1 MSMNLNLNLYDHDLN
16 RIATI
21 GNRFVSCLWS
31 EGYNTT
37 QDFCLELV
45 ETEEYKWKV
54 RTDCY
59 VGRTDRRTLMV
70 IKSVEVHDGHIIATG
85 KEAKRVLDDV
95 SFIRTIPSGSLVD
108 TAIKNA
114 YNDSNQYHKLV
125 FADSNLGVAYNHQI
139 SNKSFLEL
147 CETMGQATD
156 IGFRSVHSNGQI
168 SVEFY
173 QPSINPNLIFSRD
186 FGNISNVEVS
196 ISVEKYK
203 NCAIVLGEG
212 EGDERKKAFVD
223 RTDGAERRD
232 LIVDAKNIRHKEGET
247 DAEYKERLIALG
259 IEKLLERTKT
269 LKTAFL
275 PYSGEFG
282 KRYDLGDVLTVRLP
296 DYGMTLQARVSRFTQ
311 KAQSNKVETTIEV
324 GKITVNRR

>member
-95 SFIRTIPSGSLVD
+95 SFIGTIPSGWPVD
-108 TAIKNA
+108 TSVKNA
-114 YNDSNQYHKLV
+114 YNNSNQYHKLV
-125 FADSNLGVAYNHQI
+125 FADSDLGIAYNHQI
-139 SNKSFLEL
+139 SHKSTLEL
-147 CETMGQATD
+147 REMMGQDTD
-156 IGFRSVHSNGQI
+156 VGFRSVRDGDQI

-173 QPSINPNLIFSRD
+173 QPALNPNLILSRD
-186 FGNISNVEVS
+186 FGNLSNVEFS
-196 ISVEKYK
+196 TSVGNYK
-203 NCAIVLGEG
+203 NYAIVLGEG
-212 EGDERKKAFVD
+212 DGADRVRVDVD
-223 RTDGAERRD
+223 RTGGAERRD
-232 LIVDAKNIRHKEGET
+232 LIVDAKDLRREDGET
-247 DAEYKERLIALG
+247 DSEYNARLTARG
-259 IEKLLERTKT
+259 VEKLLEHTQILNT
-269 LKTAFL
+269 EFL
-275 PYSGEFG
+275 PYAGDFG

>member
-16 RIATI
+16 RIASI

-45 ETEEYKWKV
+45 ETEEYKRKV

-95 SFIRTIPSGSLVD
+95 AFIGTIPSSSPID
-108 TAIKNA
+108 TAVKNA
-114 YNDSNQYHKLV
+114 YNNSNQYHKLV
-125 FADSNLGVAYNHQI
+125 FADSDLGVAYNHQI
-139 SNKSFLEL
+139 SHKSVLEL
-147 CETMGQATD
+147 CETMGQDTD
-156 IGFRSVHSNGQI
+156 VGFRSIHSDGQI
-168 SVEFY
+168 SVQFY
-173 QPSINPNLIFSRD
+173 KPDQNPNLILSRD
-186 FGNISNVEVS
+186 FGNISDVELS

-203 NCAIVLGEG
+203 NYAIVMGSGEG
-212 EGDERKKAFVD
+212 ADRVRVDVD

-232 LIVDAKNIRHKEGET
+232 LIVDAKDIRRKDGET
-247 DAEYKERLIALG
+247 DEEYNAKLTARG
-259 IEKLLERTKT
+259 VEKLLDRTQT

-275 PYSGEFG
+275 PFSGDFG
-282 KRYDLGDVLTVRLP
+282 KRYDLGDILTVRLL

-311 KAQSNKVETTIEV
+311 KAQGNKVETTVEV

>member
-1 MSMNLNLNLYDHDLN
+1 MNLNLYDHDLN

-21 GNRFVSCLWS
+21 GSRFVSCLWS

-45 ETEEYKWKV
+45 ETEEYKRKV

-70 IKSVEVHDGHIIATG
+70 IKSVEVRDGHIVATG

-95 SFIRTIPSGSLVD
+95 AFIGTISTGSTVD

-114 YNDSNQYHKLV
+114 YNNSNQYHKLAI
-125 FADSNLGVAYNHQI
+125 ADSDLGIAYNHQI
-139 SNKSFLEL
+139 SHKSILEL
-147 CETMGQATD
+147 CEIMAQDTD
-156 IGFRSVHSNGQI
+156 VGFRSVRDDGKI

-173 QPSINPNLIFSRD
+173 QPAFDPNLILSRD
-186 FGNISNVEVS
+186 FGNLSNVEFS
-196 ISVEKYK
+196 TSFENYK
-203 NCAIVLGEG
+203 NYAIVLGEG
-212 EGDERKKAFVD
+212 EGADRVRVDVD

-232 LIVDAKNIRHKEGET
+232 LIVDAKDISRDDGET
-247 DAEYKERLIALG
+247 DSEYNARLTARG
-259 IEKLLERTKT
+259 VENLLERAQT
-269 LKTAFL
+269 LNTAFL
-275 PYSGEFG
+275 PYAGDFG
-282 KRYDLGDVLTVRLP
+282 KRYDLGDILTVRLP

-311 KAQSNKVETTIEV
+311 KAQGNKVDTTIEV

>member
-1 MSMNLNLNLYDHDLN
+1 MNLNLYDHDLN

-21 GNRFVSCLWS
+21 GTRFVSCLWS

-45 ETEEYKWKV
+45 ETEEYKRKV

-59 VGRTDRRTLMV
+59 VGRTDRPTLMV
-70 IKSVEVHDGHIIATG
+70 IKSVVVRGGHIVATG

-95 SFIRTIPSGSLVD
+95 AFIGTISSGSTVD

-114 YNDSNQYHKLV
+114 YNNSNQYHKLAI
-125 FADSNLGVAYNHQI
+125 ADSDLGVAYNHQI
-139 SNKSFLEL
+139 SHKSILEL
-147 CETMGQATD
+147 CETMGQDTD
-156 IGFRSVHSNGQI
+156 VGFRSVRSGDQI

-173 QPSINPNLIFSRD
+173 RPTLNPNLILSRD
-186 FGNISNVEVS
+186 FGNLSNVEFS
-196 ISVEKYK
+196 TSFENYK
-203 NCAIVLGEG
+203 NYAIVLGEG
-212 EGDERKKAFVD
+212 EGADRVRVDVD

-232 LIVDAKNIRHKEGET
+232 LIVDAKDISRDDGET
-247 DAEYKERLIALG
+247 DSEYNARLTARG
-259 IEKLLERTKT
+259 VENLLERAQT
-269 LKTAFL
+269 LNTAFL
-275 PYSGEFG
+275 PYAGDFS
-282 KRYDLGDVLTVRLP
+282 KRYDLGDILTVRLP

-311 KAQSNKVETTIEV
+311 KAQGNKVETTIEV

>member
-1 MSMNLNLNLYDHDLN
+1 MNLNLYDHDLN

-45 ETEEYKWKV
+45 ETEEYKRKV

-59 VGRTDRRTLMV
+59 VGRTDRPTLMV

-95 SFIRTIPSGSLVD
+95 AFIGTISSGSTVD

-114 YNDSNQYHKLV
+114 YNNSNQYHKLAI
-125 FADSNLGVAYNHQI
+125 ADSDLGIAYNHQI
-139 SNKSFLEL
+139 SHKSILEL
-147 CETMGQATD
+147 CETMGQDTD
-156 IGFRSVHSNGQI
+156 VGFRSVRSGDQI

-173 QPSINPNLIFSRD
+173 QPALNPNLIFSRD
-186 FGNISNVEVS
+186 IGNISNVEFS
-196 ISVEKYK
+196 TSVENYK
-203 NCAIVLGEG
+203 NYAIVLGDG
-212 EGDERKKAFVD
+212 EGADRVRVDVD
-223 RTDGAERRD
+223 RTDGTERRD
-232 LIVDAKNIRHKEGET
+232 LIVDAKDLRRKDGET
-247 DAEYKERLIALG
+247 DIEYNARLTARG
-259 IEKLLERTKT
+259 VEKLLKRTQT
-269 LKTAFL
+269 LNTAFL
-275 PYSGEFG
+275 PYAGDFG
-282 KRYDLGDVLTVRLP
+282 KRYDLGDILTVRLP

-311 KAQSNKVETTIEV
+311 KAQGNSTETTIEV

>member
-1 MSMNLNLNLYDHDLN
+1 MSMNLNLYDHDLN

-59 VGRTDRRTLMV
+59 VGRTDRPTLMV
-70 IKSVEVHDGHIIATG
+70 IKSVVVRGGHIIATG

-95 SFIRTIPSGSLVD
+95 AFVSTISSGSPVD

-114 YNDSNQYHKLV
+114 YNNSNQYHRLAI
-125 FADSNLGVAYNHQI
+125 ADSDLGIAYNHQI
-139 SNKSFLEL
+139 SHKSILEL
-147 CETMGQATD
+147 CETMGQDTD
-156 IGFRSVHSNGQI
+156 VGFRSVRDGDQI

-173 QPSINPNLIFSRD
+173 RPSLNPNLILSRN
-186 FGNISNVEVS
+186 FGNLSNVEFS
-196 ISVEKYK
+196 TSVDNYK
-203 NCAIVLGEG
+203 NYAIVLGEG
-212 EGDERKKAFVD
+212 EGADRARVDVD

-232 LIVDAKNIRHKEGET
+232 LIVDAKDLWRKDGET
-247 DAEYKERLIALG
+247 DSEYKARLTARG
-259 IEKLLERTKT
+259 VEKLLEHTQT
-269 LKTAFL
+269 LNTAFL
-275 PYSGEFG
+275 PYAGDFG
-282 KRYDLGDVLTVRLP
+282 KRYDLGDILTVRLP

-311 KAQSNKVETTIEV
+311 KAQGNKVETTIEV